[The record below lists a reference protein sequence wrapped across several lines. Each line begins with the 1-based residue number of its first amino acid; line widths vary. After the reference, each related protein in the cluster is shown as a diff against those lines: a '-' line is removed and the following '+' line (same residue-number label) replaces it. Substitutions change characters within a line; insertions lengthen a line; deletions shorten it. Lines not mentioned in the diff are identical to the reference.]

1 MPSQLLLDSITFDS
15 GATVVGAGP
24 YLLAVA
30 TSFTVL
36 LGLGLVAA
44 ADQRR
49 RGAGELTGG
58 DWVTYVAA
66 LLAGH
71 GLVVLVGSVSGWR
84 VGGGP
89 LSLLL
94 FAGSAYNLVRFA
106 TERSWTRLIFSAI
119 LVTGGIVFLVS

>member
-1 MPSQLLLDSITFDS
+1 
-15 GATVVGAGP
+15 VVGAGP

-44 ADQRR
+44 TDQRR
-49 RGAGELTGG
+49 REARQLTRG
-58 DWVTYVAA
+58 DWVTYVGA

-71 GLVVLVGSVSGWR
+71 GLVALVGAVSGWR
-84 VGGGP
+84 VGGGL

-106 TERSWTRLIFSAI
+106 TERNSTRLILAAVF
-119 LVTGGIVFLVS
+119 VTGGIVFLVS